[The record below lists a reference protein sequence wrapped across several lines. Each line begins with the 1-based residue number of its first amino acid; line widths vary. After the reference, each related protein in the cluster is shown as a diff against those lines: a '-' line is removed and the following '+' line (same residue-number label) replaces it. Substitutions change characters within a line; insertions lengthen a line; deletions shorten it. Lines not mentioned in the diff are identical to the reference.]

1 MKEKRYFCARI
12 LGLKLAVN
20 YMGDVGLMKR
30 ARYARTWA
38 DRRTNERKGT
48 ELEQRERVDLGNDV
62 KQRKCFSI

>member
-1 MKEKRYFCARI
+1 
-12 LGLKLAVN
+12 
-20 YMGDVGLMKR
+20 MGDVGLMKR

-48 ELEQRERVDLGNDV
+48 ELEQRERERERERVDLGNDV

>member
-1 MKEKRYFCARI
+1 
-12 LGLKLAVN
+12 
-20 YMGDVGLMKR
+20 MGDVGLMKR

-38 DRRTNERKGT
+38 DRRTNERKGP

>member
-1 MKEKRYFCARI
+1 
-12 LGLKLAVN
+12 
-20 YMGDVGLMKR
+20 MGDVGLMKR

-38 DRRTNERKGT
+38 DERKGT